1 VADETR
7 KQTTRKQNSWPVA
20 YRWMAMGT
28 LVMYTAVGTKT
39 VAYAG
44 QTPEQAQGTPA
55 RKMEPHPA
63 REFDIPPGTLDV
75 VLAAF
80 EQACGIKATTANEG
94 IRRIASPGVSGT
106 FTVDQALRKLLA
118 NTGIDFRFS
127 GPLAITLS
135 IKNVSASVD
144 VNETMAALGS
154 SSAKFTESVL
164 DTPQTISV
172 VPAEVL
178 DQQGVTTL
186 RDALRNVAGISLA
199 AGEGGAQGDNLTIR
213 GFTARNDLFIDGM
226 RDFGSYYRDPFNT
239 QEVEVLQG
247 PSSVTFGRGSTGGVV
262 NQESKTP
269 QISHFLSGSV
279 DLGTDLT
286 RRITADVN
294 TPVPWLGSGAAFR
307 LNVMGDEN
315 NVAGRDVA
323 ENRRFGVA
331 PSLAL
336 GLGTPTRW
344 TFSYI
349 HQSADDN
356 PDYGIPWL
364 FNGPAPVNRNNY
376 YGFEKGNFLRTYDDI
391 GTVKVEHDFSSHF
404 TLRNQVRYA
413 NYVRDVQITEPQVLS
428 PSLSTPL
435 SALLVNRNQIAV
447 NSTETNFAEQL
458 DLTSRF
464 KTGWMEHTLVSGI
477 EAGRETSDPV
487 RPKYTNV
494 PTTSLLDP
502 DPSQVFTGIANP
514 STNVHTTARSQSV
527 YALDT
532 VKVGSHLELT
542 GGIRWDRFATDYTQ
556 SVPPVAAFSRVDEQP
571 TWRAAVTYKPVQA
584 GSIYFAAGT
593 SFNPSAEGLSLSAAN
608 ANLPPEKNRTLEA
621 GTKWDLSGG
630 RLSIRTAVFRTDKT
644 NAREPDPNNPLL
656 NVLAGNQRVNGL
668 QAEIRGHV
676 TSRWEILSSY
686 AYLDGKLVSSQF
698 YPAAIGAQLANVPRN
713 TFNIWNTYRFPKRW
727 EAGLGANY
735 VSSRTASSTVPYDP
749 ITGLVKEVPGYW
761 VFNAMLEH
769 PLTEHISLQVNG
781 YNLANRYYYD
791 ELHPGHIVLG
801 PGRSALVGVKFKF

>member
-1 VADETR
+1 
-7 KQTTRKQNSWPVA
+7 
-20 YRWMAMGT
+20 
-28 LVMYTAVGTKT
+28 
-39 VAYAG
+39 
-44 QTPEQAQGTPA
+44 
-55 RKMEPHPA
+55 
-63 REFDIPPGTLDV
+63 
-75 VLAAF
+75 
-80 EQACGIKATTANEG
+80 
-94 IRRIASPGVSGT
+94 
-106 FTVDQALRKLLA
+106 
-118 NTGIDFRFS
+118 
-127 GPLAITLS
+127 
-135 IKNVSASVD
+135 
-144 VNETMAALGS
+144 
-154 SSAKFTESVL
+154 
-164 DTPQTISV
+164 
-172 VPAEVL
+172 
-178 DQQGVTTL
+178 
-186 RDALRNVAGISLA
+186 
-199 AGEGGAQGDNLTIR
+199 
-213 GFTARNDLFIDGM
+213 
-226 RDFGSYYRDPFNT
+226 
-239 QEVEVLQG
+239 
-247 PSSVTFGRGSTGGVV
+247 
-262 NQESKTP
+262 
-269 QISHFLSGSV
+269 LSGSV

-532 VKVGSHLELT
+532 MKVGSHLELT